1 MAPPKLGDSRSGL
14 LLLINSV
21 ARTGRSALARFYHL
35 PIFTANLMPF
45 DHLHATVSALKN
57 GLTSLP
63 LGSAMDNT
71 ETWQQQFLQSGQ
83 PGLQD
88 IAREIGNLQSLLSN
102 GALSARAIGNS
113 LSMLGDQTSEAS
125 AQASADLKKP
135 LLELADLLRRHGGDL
150 LAHADKS
157 QK

>member
-1 MAPPKLGDSRSGL
+1 MS
-14 LLLINSV
+14 
-21 ARTGRSALARFYHL
+21 
-35 PIFTANLMPF
+35 F

-71 ETWQQQFLQSGQ
+71 ETWQQQFLQSGD
-83 PGLQD
+83 PAFQD
-88 IAREIGNLQSLLSN
+88 IARELGNLQSLLTS

-113 LSMLGDQTSEAS
+113 LTILGNQTSQAS
-125 AQASADLKKP
+125 AQAPDEVKKA
-135 LLELADLLRRHGGDL
+135 LVELADLLRRHGSDL

-157 QK
+157 QR

>member
-1 MAPPKLGDSRSGL
+1 MSS
-14 LLLINSV
+14 
-21 ARTGRSALARFYHL
+21 
-35 PIFTANLMPF
+35 
-45 DHLHATVSALKN
+45 DHLNATVSALKN

-71 ETWQQQFLQSGQ
+71 ETWQQQFLQSGE

-88 IAREIGNLQSLLSN
+88 IAREIGNLQSILTSGLLNS
-102 GALSARAIGNS
+102 RAIGNS
-113 LSMLGDQTSEAS
+113 LTILGDLTSQAS
-125 AQASADLKKP
+125 AQASAEVKKT

-157 QK
+157 KK